1 MENISHYF
9 HSKRS
14 SRITL
19 RLAFFD
25 DKRLIGSRLIS
36 ETSRISS
43 RGKGSVYSK
52 GGGSRTLSKRFL
64 NGNIITFDRSN
75 HSLRATCELT
85 TPTSYSGFLRG
96 TSNGQAACMI
106 IEEYPPLPTKPRQYL
121 HQDTT
126 QRFLNHLVLPKHRT
140 SKFSRLIFGLIIST
154 NRIESYSRSEKR
166 DWCQRVVRHS
176 LPQTTKITLTR
187 HVTSYHRVAI
197 AWQRRCTAIK
207 LPLGNVESRS
217 RRTRTKTLPT

>member
-1 MENISHYF
+1 M
-9 HSKRS
+9 
-14 SRITL
+14 
-19 RLAFFD
+19 
-25 DKRLIGSRLIS
+25 
-36 ETSRISS
+36 
-43 RGKGSVYSK
+43 YSK

-64 NGNIITFDRSN
+64 NGNIITYDRSN
-75 HSLRATCELT
+75 RSLRATCELT
-85 TPTSYSGFLRG
+85 TPTWYPGFLRG

-106 IEEYPPLPTKPRQYL
+106 IEDYPPLPTKPRQYL

-126 QRFLNHLVLPKHRT
+126 QRFLNHLSCL
-140 SKFSRLIFGLIIST
+140 ST
-154 NRIESYSRSEKR
+154 GPQNFPVIGIGSYSRSEKR
-166 DWCQRVVRHS
+166 DWCQRIVRHT